1 MKITIGISGSIAAYR
16 IPNLVSQ
23 LTKQGHEVKTILTEP
38 ARAFV
43 TPQALAVM
51 SGHACHTDA
60 DEWHNRSGVLHI
72 ELARWCDLFLI
83 APLSANTLAKLAAG
97 MCDNLL
103 TSAVRALKER
113 PLLVAPAMNTAMWDN
128 PVTEEH
134 LQKLQRLY
142 DAQIIPP
149 VSKLLADGEEGMGA
163 LAEDEQ
169 IIDAIN
175 RYDHDIAL

>member
-1 MKITIGISGSIAAYR
+1 MKITLGISGSIAAYR
-16 IPNLVSQ
+16 MPNLISQ
-23 LTKQGHEVKTILTEP
+23 MVKQGHEVKTILTEP

-51 SGHACHTDA
+51 SNHACHTDA
-60 DEWHNRSGVLHI
+60 DEWHNQAGVLHI

-113 PLLVAPAMNTAMWDN
+113 PLLLAPAMNTAMWDN
-128 PVTEEH
+128 PFTAQH
-134 LQKLQRLY
+134 LDRLRRIY
-142 DAQIIPP
+142 QAEIIPP
-149 VSKLLADGEEGMGA
+149 VSKVLADGEEGMGA
-163 LAEDEQ
+163 LAEDAQ
-169 IIDAIN
+169 ILAAVN
-175 RYDHDIAL
+175 RYEDLKSI